1 MPGIAGGLF
10 PVHGIPPLGGVLE
23 VFGEPGHYRVLPYAT
38 LVGVGHYVVG
48 AFYRDKLNVA
58 AEDAEGVEEETAEE
72 IAADEMETVEDVA
85 EETDALT
92 RKDYDFLKKISP
104 NTLTILQGF
113 AEPAIRDCEN
123 GTSFQFVRVGYFCKD
138 PDSTAELPVFNRTV
152 ELNGM
157 KL

>member
-1 MPGIAGGLF
+1 M
-10 PVHGIPPLGGVLE
+10 
-23 VFGEPGHYRVLPYAT
+23 
-38 LVGVGHYVVG
+38 
-48 AFYRDKLNVA
+48 NV
-58 AEDAEGVEEETAEE
+58 EDAVPFEARLYEPLLPAEGEEIEEEVAEE
-72 IAADEMETVEDVA
+72 VAVDTEEAA
-85 EETDALT
+85 EETDALP

-104 NTLTILQGF
+104 NTLTILHGY

-138 PDSTAELPVFNRTV
+138 PDSTNELPVFNRTV

>member
-1 MPGIAGGLF
+1 VDA
-10 PVHGIPPLGGVLE
+10 
-23 VFGEPGHYRVLPYAT
+23 
-38 LVGVGHYVVG
+38 
-48 AFYRDKLNVA
+48 
-58 AEDAEGVEEETAEE
+58 DAEEA
-72 IAADEMETVEDVA
+72 A

-104 NTLTILQGF
+104 NTLTILHGF
-113 AEPAIRDCEN
+113 AEPAIRDCES